1 MNCVVVLA
9 VTMRVEV
16 TRGQARRWAASAL
29 VLAALAGPAMAQ
41 PPQPAPVS
49 DGQTVYPA
57 AFFAPYNPVNA
68 SDMVARVPGF
78 ELKDGDER
86 RGFASAGNLLINGE
100 RPSSKTAAS
109 ELLKRIPASNVT
121 RIELLSGA
129 NAGLDVR
136 GQSQLVNVVV
146 AQTAAKGDGTTWS
159 LGLRHLQ
166 YSNRVG
172 WLVQASRAVQLSP
185 QAELGLDVQFPNL
198 LGRGDSRDRL
208 VTASGVQTGA
218 RRLLGKPQYIGAQGS
233 ATLRWR
239 PTSMDTVNA
248 NIQFAPTWNHLDT
261 IQSEVTGTGAPR
273 SLLIGRSDFEANYT
287 GELGADWERQ
297 LGGGLSAKLV
307 TLVSNGS
314 VDQNDVFNIQNFPAT
329 FVTRT
334 QDRTT
339 RNGERI
345 ARGRLKWTVNPA
357 HTLEFGGEGAFNY
370 RDTTFNITNQ
380 IGGGPVVKVPLAV
393 SDARVEETRGEVFA
407 TDIWTVSPAL
417 TLEYGLSVEASRITQ
432 TGDQQKERSFRF
444 VKPRAT
450 ATWTM
455 GPAGTLRAS
464 LIRDVAQ
471 LDFAEFSS
479 TVDFVNAAATQG
491 NPELVPEKAWKAR
504 LEWET
509 RLAPRTALTIAAFAD
524 RVDDVRDL
532 VEIAGADAFGN
543 IGRGSRLGLEARA
556 ATPLAFI
563 GLPNAELRF
572 NGVWQRTQVTDPI
585 TGEKRSFSVPLERQ
599 GATSGSP
606 TLNLGNKDWAY
617 VLTFRQSMPSWQLS
631 WGASV
636 IDWADRNEY
645 RRIEVISY
653 ERPLPKLDLF
663 IETTAIRPVTARLF
677 VNNLLAPPETRTREF
692 YLGSRAGGI
701 TERLEIRKA
710 LGGPEGLRTMGFQVS
725 GRF

>member
-1 MNCVVVLA
+1 MSSYVRG
-9 VTMRVEV
+9 VTMLRDAV
-16 TRGQARRWAASAL
+16 RGQAWRWAASAL
-29 VLAALAGPAMAQ
+29 VLAAMTGEAMAQ
-41 PPQPAPVS
+41 SPPPALTA

-57 AFFAPYNPVNA
+57 AFFAAYNPVNA

-109 ELLKRIPASNVT
+109 ELLKRIPAGSVT
-121 RIELLSGA
+121 RIELLSGS

-146 AQTAAKGDGTTWS
+146 ARTAARGGGGTTWA

-172 WLVQASRAVQLSP
+172 WLAQASRTVQLSP
-185 QAELGLDVQFPNL
+185 QAELGLDIQFPNL

-208 VTASGVQTGA
+208 VSASGVQTGA
-218 RRLLGKPQYIGAQGS
+218 RRLLGKPQNIGAQGS

-239 PTSMDTVNA
+239 PTSTDTVNA
-248 NIQFAPTWNHLDT
+248 NIQVAPTWNHSDT
-261 IQSEVTGTGAPR
+261 IQSEVTATGAPR
-273 SLLIGRSDFEANYT
+273 SLLIGRSDFDANYT
-287 GELGADWERQ
+287 AELGADWERQ

-307 TLVSNGS
+307 TLISNGS
-314 VDQNDVFNIQNFPAT
+314 VDQRDVFNIQTFPAT
-329 FVTRT
+329 FLTRT

-345 ARGRLKWTVNPA
+345 ARGRIKWTVNPA
-357 HTLEFGGEGAFNY
+357 HTVEFGAEGAFNY
-370 RDTTFNITNQ
+370 RDTTFDITNQ
-380 IGGGPVVKVPLAV
+380 FRGGPLVTVPLAV
-393 SDARVEETRGEVFA
+393 SNARVEETRAEVFA
-407 TDIWTVSPAL
+407 TDVWTISPAL

-455 GPAGTLRAS
+455 GPRGTLRAS
-464 LIRDVAQ
+464 LVRDVAQ

-491 NPELVPEKAWKAR
+491 NPDLAPEKAWKAR

-509 RLAPRTALTIAAFAD
+509 RLAPRTALTLAAFAD

-532 VEIAGADAFGN
+532 VEIGGADAFGN
-543 IGRGSRLGLEARA
+543 IGRGSRFGLEARA
-556 ATPLAFI
+556 ATPLAFM

-572 NGVWQRTQVTDPI
+572 NGVWQRTRVTDPI

-599 GATSGSP
+599 GTTSGSP

-617 VLTFRQSMPSWQLS
+617 VLTFRQNVPSWQMS

-636 IDWADRNEY
+636 VDWSDRNEY
-645 RRIEVISY
+645 RRIEAISY
-653 ERPLPKLDLF
+653 ERPRPKLDLF
-663 IETTAIRPVTARLF
+663 VETTAMRPVTARLF
-677 VNNLLAPPETRTREF
+677 ANNVLSPRETRTREF
-692 YLGSRAGGI
+692 FRGSRATGVI
-701 TERLEIRKA
+701 DRVEIRKA
-710 LGGPEGLRTMGFQVS
+710 LGGPEGLRTVGFQVS

>member
-1 MNCVVVLA
+1 M
-9 VTMRVEV
+9 MM
-16 TRGQARRWAASAL
+16 
-29 VLAALAGPAMAQ
+29 AGPAIAQ
-41 PPQPAPVS
+41 STTPAPTS

-109 ELLKRIPASNVT
+109 ELLKRIPAGSVT
-121 RIELLSGA
+121 RIELVSGA

-146 AQTAAKGDGTTWS
+146 ERTARQGGGTTWS

-172 WLVQASRAVQLSP
+172 WLVQASRSVQLSP
-185 QAELGLDVQFPNL
+185 QAELGLDIQFPNL

-208 VTASGVQTGA
+208 VSGAGVETGA
-218 RRLLGKPQYIGAQGS
+218 RRLLGKPQNIGVQGS

-239 PTSMDTVNA
+239 PTPQDTLNA
-248 NIQFAPTWNHLDT
+248 NIQLAPTWNHLDT
-261 IQSEVTGTGAPR
+261 IQAEVTGTGAPR
-273 SLLIGRSDFEANYT
+273 SLLIGRSDFDSNYT

-297 LGGGLSAKLV
+297 IGGGLSAKLV
-307 TLVSNGS
+307 TLISNGS
-314 VDQNDVFNIQNFPAT
+314 VDQRDVFNIQTFPAT
-329 FVTRT
+329 FLTRT
-334 QDRTT
+334 QERTT

-345 ARGRLKWTVNPA
+345 ARGRIKWTMNPA
-357 HTLEFGGEGAFNY
+357 HTLEFGAEGAFNY
-370 RDTTFNITNQ
+370 RDTTFDITNQ
-380 IGGGPVVKVPLAV
+380 LRGGPVLKVPLAV
-393 SDARVEETRGEVFA
+393 SNARVEETRGEVFA
-407 TDIWTVSPAL
+407 TDIWTISPAL
-417 TLEYGLSVEASRITQ
+417 TLEYGLNVEASRITQ

-450 ATWTM
+450 VTWTM
-455 GPAGTLRAS
+455 GPGGTLRAS
-464 LIRDVAQ
+464 LVRDVAQ

-491 NPELVPEKAWKAR
+491 NPGLVPEKAWKAR
-504 LEWET
+504 VEWET
-509 RLAPRTALTIAAFAD
+509 RLAPRTALTLAAFVD

-532 VEIAGADAFGN
+532 VEIAGSDAFGN
-543 IGRGSRLGLEARA
+543 IGRGRRFGLEARA
-556 ATPLAFI
+556 ATPLAFV

-572 NGVWQRTQVTDPI
+572 NGVWQRTRVTDPI
-585 TGEKRSFSVPLERQ
+585 TGETRSFSVPLERQ
-599 GATSGSP
+599 GTTSGSP
-606 TLNLGNKDWAY
+606 TLNLGNKNWAY
-617 VLTFRQSMPSWQLS
+617 VLTFRQNMPSLNLS

-636 IDWADRNEY
+636 IDWSDRKDY
-645 RRIEVISY
+645 RRIETYTY

-663 IETTAIRPVTARLF
+663 IETTAIKPVTARLF
-677 VNNLLAPPETRTREF
+677 ANNVLSPRETRTREF
-692 YLGSRAGGI
+692 YRGSRASGVI
-701 TERLEIRKA
+701 DRLEIRKA
-710 LGGPEGLRTMGFQVS
+710 LGGPEGLRTVGFQVS